1 MGAAVES
8 LKRMLG
14 MRKEMSFSFYVR
26 DFIFRKV
33 LRNNAKTTWAIH
45 HTTTIHCPE
54 RIVRGKNCYP
64 GDSAGIYINARA
76 GIIIGDYTNIA
87 PNVGLISANHDFI
100 DNDKHYDSPP
110 MELGKFCWIAMNVI
124 ILPGVKLGDFTT
136 VGAGAVVTKSFPEGY
151 CVLVGN
157 PARVLKY
164 LNKEECD
171 AFARSKE

>member
-1 MGAAVES
+1 MGGFVGA
-8 LKRMLG
+8 LKGMLG

-26 DFIFRKV
+26 DFIFRKI

-54 RIVRGKNCYP
+54 KIVRGKNCYP
-64 GDSAGIYINARA
+64 GDSAGMYINARA
-76 GIIIGDYTNIA
+76 GIILGDYTNIA

-100 DNDKHYDSPP
+100 DNDKHHDSPP
-110 MELGKFCWIAMNVI
+110 IELGKFCWIAMNVV

-136 VGAGAVVTKSFPEGY
+136 VGAGAVVTKSFPDGY

>member
-1 MGAAVES
+1 MGGFVAS
-8 LKRMLG
+8 LKRTLG

-54 RIVRGKNCYP
+54 KIVRGKNCYP
-64 GDSAGIYINARA
+64 GDSAGMYINARA

-100 DNDKHYDSPP
+100 DNDKHYESPP
-110 MELGKFCWIAMNVI
+110 MVLGKFCWIAMGVV
-124 ILPGVKLGDFTT
+124 ILPGVTLGDFTT